1 MEVDLRKRAN
11 QPLEIELRQ
20 SGRFLNSPAPE
31 TVHIPNAESHTRGAL
46 ILSDVRRAGRGRQIP
61 DRAFA
66 YVASI

>member
-1 MEVDLRKRAN
+1 MNVDVRSKPN

-31 TVHIPNAESHTRGAL
+31 TVHIPNAESQTRGAL
-46 ILSDVRRAGRGRQIP
+46 ILSDVRRAGRSRQIP

-66 YVASI
+66 Y